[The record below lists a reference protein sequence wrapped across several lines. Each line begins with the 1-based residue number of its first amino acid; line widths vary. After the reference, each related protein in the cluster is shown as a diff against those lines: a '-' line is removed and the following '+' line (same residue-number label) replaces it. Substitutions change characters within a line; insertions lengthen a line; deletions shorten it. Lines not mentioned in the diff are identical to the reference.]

1 VKRIVA
7 FLQKGGASVLYFA
20 FPLPFPSCSRISQHF
35 PANSFHGASPHF
47 TPLIPSEEGNYRH
60 SPRNFALQVP
70 NYSSPPLVFQGQAIP
85 HAARQ
90 LPLLVLGGFS
100 LGSSSRL
107 LGQIL
112 EFFRPERFL
121 FATVRVS
128 NYCKG
133 IRISV
138 LCSLNRVWHYD
149 MCLPTSHRC
158 SCFLLRLHFDVIG
171 ELSDNL
177 TIVCRSFQY
186 LGWKWVPIGCTKCAF
201 AATHSLISGSHKS
214 RLSVKMQIVKPS
226 RLLRL
231 HTGCCFCLLSQ
242 VC

>member
-90 LPLLVLGGFS
+90 LPLLVLGVSLLDLPPACWGKSSNFSGQKDFFS
-100 LGSSSRL
+100 LRL
-107 LGQIL
+107 G
-112 EFFRPERFL
+112 
-121 FATVRVS
+121 
-128 NYCKG
+128 
-133 IRISV
+133 
-138 LCSLNRVWHYD
+138 
-149 MCLPTSHRC
+149 
-158 SCFLLRLHFDVIG
+158 
-171 ELSDNL
+171 
-177 TIVCRSFQY
+177 Y
-186 LGWKWVPIGCTKCAF
+186 LIIARG
-201 AATHSLISGSHKS
+201 
-214 RLSVKMQIVKPS
+214 
-226 RLLRL
+226 
-231 HTGCCFCLLSQ
+231 
-242 VC
+242 